1 VHLVLER
8 SNLELVEKG
17 RLTSGDLVISGNNL
31 NWVNDFDLTFNDL
44 GLDVKGLEE
53 RGLLWVH
60 TSGTSRN
67 SHIRWSDSNDS
78 GWSFS
83 DL

>member
-1 VHLVLER
+1 MHLVLER

-44 GLDVKGLEE
+44 GLDIKGLEE

-67 SHIRWSDSNDS
+67 SHIRWSDSTDS